1 MKRTAAVAAAIL
13 LLSTAGC
20 GSPGPK
26 PTPSTEA
33 EVRACMEEQGYPLDE
48 PVNANGGTVEG
59 SRKAAELCNVSSLY
73 PQD

>member
-1 MKRTAAVAAAIL
+1 MKRTAALASVL
-13 LLSTAGC
+13 LIVTMAGC

-26 PTPSTEA
+26 PEPSTEA

-48 PVNANGGTVEG
+48 TLEESGGTFEG
-59 SRKAAELCNVSSLY
+59 LHEAGELCNIDLVY